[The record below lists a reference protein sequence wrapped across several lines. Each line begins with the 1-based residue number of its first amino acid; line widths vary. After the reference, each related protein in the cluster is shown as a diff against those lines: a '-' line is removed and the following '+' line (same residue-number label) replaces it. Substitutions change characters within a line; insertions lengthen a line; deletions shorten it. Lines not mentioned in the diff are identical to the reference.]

1 VSRRSILIAI
11 ACVCMLG
18 ASTVA
23 SAQESPEDTIREA
36 REAREESR
44 RERAELAG
52 ELDILEAEEEELLA
66 ALMAINEQV
75 EAQELRVAEARAELD
90 RLRDHIGGLND
101 QIILTRQ
108 HSEFVRQQSVERVVR
123 AYMQPDE
130 PLSSSLLTSGD
141 LHDGTRRQTLFR
153 FATLSDVDLRDE
165 LRAIDDDLVDLEAE
179 ASRQEIAAA
188 EQEAV
193 LARELAD
200 LEANQAIQESLRAAL
215 AEQISVI
222 EGELAAMERQEREL
236 ARVIRQ
242 AQAEIAARD
251 ARNRQPDLGNTS
263 PSGFILPAGGSI
275 TSGFGSRRHPIL
287 GTVRNHAGV
296 DFSGATG
303 NPVWAVQS
311 GVVISAGR
319 LGGYGNTVIID
330 HGGYT
335 TLYAHMSRI
344 RVSSGTRVSQG
355 TRIGDIGSTGLSTG
369 PHLHFEVR
377 IGGVAQNPAKYL
389 P

>member
-1 VSRRSILIAI
+1 
-11 ACVCMLG
+11 MLG

-188 EQEAV
+188 
-193 LARELAD
+193 
-200 LEANQAIQESLRAAL
+200 
-215 AEQISVI
+215 
-222 EGELAAMERQEREL
+222 G
-236 ARVIRQ
+236 
-242 AQAEIAARD
+242 
-251 ARNRQPDLGNTS
+251 
-263 PSGFILPAGGSI
+263 
-275 TSGFGSRRHPIL
+275 
-287 GTVRNHAGV
+287 
-296 DFSGATG
+296 
-303 NPVWAVQS
+303 
-311 GVVISAGR
+311 
-319 LGGYGNTVIID
+319 
-330 HGGYT
+330 
-335 TLYAHMSRI
+335 
-344 RVSSGTRVSQG
+344 
-355 TRIGDIGSTGLSTG
+355 
-369 PHLHFEVR
+369 
-377 IGGVAQNPAKYL
+377 
-389 P
+389 